1 MPYSDVNL
9 RNRVAHG
16 PSWSP
21 DSTTSEVSTVQLEFR
36 DLSRLTKNPIF
47 EVKISSNYLQ
57 WCNENLF
64 SFNFPPKN
72 KK

>member
-1 MPYSDVNL
+1 MFYRKSACMYLCKNRSGVPYSDVNL

-47 EVKISSNYLQ
+47 EVMTSD
-57 WCNENLF
+57 
-64 SFNFPPKN
+64 
-72 KK
+72 